1 MRTKLA
7 QVGVNTSTSSGVW
20 ADPMWSIDREPREE
34 DHTTWTAV
42 APDAV
47 FTVLTYGLTPTG

>member
-1 MRTKLA
+1 
-7 QVGVNTSTSSGVW
+7 
-20 ADPMWSIDREPREE
+20 MWSIDREPREE

-42 APDAV
+42 APEAV

>member
-1 MRTKLA
+1 MS
-7 QVGVNTSTSSGVW
+7 QVGSGVW

-47 FTVLTYGLTPTG
+47 FTVLTGWAFNALFMRPPGDG